1 MLLQLSKIL
10 ILSLMIFL
18 VKGQDSSSSSST
30 VSSSSSQFS
39 SYSSSEFF
47 PPSSES
53 LNGQYI
59 FSFTSDLYVM
69 AIDINDGSLVVN
81 QSLNQPILPSRI
93 LSYDPTTYIFN
104 YFGSYMDPLGTQY
117 LMANYTLE
125 YNQITGVSRSIID
138 SLYYSDAIQPYV
150 QIGNNFY
157 MPIVDIQNPSTNL
170 NIRNWNVK
178 TFTVGN
184 LEIEL
189 PDFNSSLNSLDAYDS
204 EKDLYYVF
212 YYGNGDEVERIPYV
226 STFTGSSLSFY
237 EDSSSSNSGSNSNGG
252 SISSFITTKFPN
264 SGKSSL
270 VYNNGVVSIF
280 VKSSTLYA
288 IEQLPTSINILKL
301 NLEDSSVKT
310 VYSSVIDRFTYDFIS
325 YFLTD
330 NNNYLVTLNLDQF
343 DNVLYSFIDLNTF
356 VLAHSFSSP
365 NYFNNNAEDFDT
377 FFYFN
382 GLI

>member
-18 VKGQDSSSSSST
+18 VKGQDSSSST

-59 FSFTSDLYVM
+59 FSFTSSLYVM

-81 QSLNQPILPSRI
+81 QSLNQPIVPSCI

-104 YFGSYMDPLGTQY
+104 YFGSYMDPYTGTQY

-138 SLYYSDAIQPYV
+138 SLLYSEEAQPYV

-157 MPIVDIQNPSTNL
+157 MPIVDMQNPSTNL

-178 TFTVGN
+178 TFTVGT

-189 PDFNSSLNSLDAYDS
+189 PDFNASLNSLDAYDS

-226 STFTGSSLSFY
+226 STFTGSGLSFY
-237 EDSSSSNSGSNSNGG
+237 EDSSSNSGSNSNGG

-264 SGKSSL
+264 SGEPSL
-270 VYNNGVVSIF
+270 VYNNVVVSIF

-288 IEQLPTSINILKL
+288 IEQLPTSINVLKL
-301 NLEDSSVKT
+301 NLEDSSVEL
-310 VYSSVIDRFTYDFIS
+310 VYSSPIDRYTYDFIS
-325 YFLTD
+325 FFLTE
-330 NNNYLVTLNLDQF
+330 NNNYLVTLNLNQ
-343 DNVLYSFIDLNTF
+343 DNSILYSFIDLNTF

-365 NYFNNNAEDFDT
+365 NYFDNNAEDFDT